1 MEENT
6 IEPKI
11 KANAVTAYFLIW
23 ISFLFLFNKTNKY
36 IDNDFVRSHTKTA
49 FFIHISLLFFW
60 FIIFKF
66 SFNSFLSTIISTIVF
81 LFASSLLFL
90 WIYKASKWETFK
102 IIDVVHISKV
112 NKFANIQ
119 KHMENDEK
127 NKFSFFLSY
136 IPFVSYLLYPILD
149 SNEVYN
155 KVFKNNIRI
164 NLLIS
169 LFLCLVYINWNT
181 DITLILM
188 LIYIVFVVFSSL
200 ILVIQNN
207 LMFVYIEYL
216 NKIENLEIYIK
227 SYVQYFKNYTKWS
240 FINLKDLISKNILSE
255 KTKLQEEENI
265 LKTQK
270 DTVLPK
276 FLIYVP
282 IINFIFLFSFDTK
295 YRNHIINWISLSI
308 LTLFMLWI
316 FRTVNS
322 IFILLLYPI
331 CFGIWNLNLKLAY
344 KQTFIFHIFNVFI
357 VIKTK
362 IKKLNWKIK
371 ETKKT
376 VQTSSFKIWENQK
389 ETVLKPETEKNN
401 TTENS
406 VNLNNS

>member
-11 KANAVTAYFLIW
+11 KANAVTAYFLIG

-36 IDNDFVRSHTKTA
+36 INNDFVRSHTKTA

-81 LFASSLLFL
+81 LFAASLLFL
-90 WIYKASKWETFK
+90 GIYKASKGETFK

-136 IPFVSYLLYPILD
+136 IPFVSYLLYPLLD

-169 LFLCLVYINWNT
+169 LFLCLVYINGNT

-207 LMFVYIEYL
+207 LMFIYIEYL

-227 SYVQYFKNYTKWS
+227 SYVQYFKNYTKGS
-240 FINLKDLISKNILSE
+240 FINLKDLISKNILTE

-265 LKTQK
+265 LKSQK

-295 YRNHIINWISLSI
+295 YRNHIINGISLSI
-308 LTLFMLWI
+308 LTLFMLGI

-322 IFILLLYPI
+322 TFILLLYPI
-331 CFGIWNLNLKLAY
+331 CFGIGNLNLKLAY

-362 IKKLNWKIK
+362 IKKLNGKIK

-376 VQTSSFKIWENQK
+376 VQTSSFKIGEDQK

-401 TTENS
+401 TIENS